1 VNHTPKKALTEA
13 QVIFIPHSVI
23 NRVLLGHF
31 KKKGILMISI
41 SEEPQF
47 SAEDIYEIPAEVGR
61 TYFEFDTGLIEVCRP
76 LYQGYYDS
84 HELLANELSRAGVI
98 RVSDV
103 NLSTKNALIV
113 RFKSQ
118 RASQTFITRLN
129 TYLLKCIKQRESTL
143 KTLRRREKE
152 AGRFQ
157 KELGTHP
164 ISVA

>member
-1 VNHTPKKALTEA
+1 
-13 QVIFIPHSVI
+13 
-23 NRVLLGHF
+23 
-31 KKKGILMISI
+31 MISL
-41 SEEPQF
+41 SKEPQF

-61 TYFEFDTGLIEVCRP
+61 TYFEFDTSLIKVCHP
-76 LYQGYYDS
+76 LFQGYYDS

-129 TYLLKCIKQRESTL
+129 AYLLKCIKQRESAL
-143 KTLRRREKE
+143 ETLRRKEKE
-152 AGRFQ
+152 ARQPVQ
-157 KELGTHP
+157 KKLGTHP
-164 ISVA
+164 TIVA